1 MKIAIVTLDGFNEID
16 SFVALSILSR
26 VKVDGW
32 SVQITAPEK
41 SVTSMN
47 GVEIKAR
54 QKLSFA
60 NEADVVLFGSGT
72 HTRDHIDNADLIA
85 QFALDPTRQLIGA
98 QCSGALFLHRLG
110 FLPVTAATDAK
121 TRPLLAAT
129 GCLIEDKPLIAQGN
143 IVTAGGCLSSQYL
156 AGWVIARAL
165 GLDHALAILEHVA
178 PSGQKSSFVKTAAD
192 IIKPQLNVPTQ
203 PALYC

>member
-60 NEADVVLFGSGT
+60 
-72 HTRDHIDNADLIA
+72 
-85 QFALDPTRQLIGA
+85 
-98 QCSGALFLHRLG
+98 
-110 FLPVTAATDAK
+110 
-121 TRPLLAAT
+121 TRPMLCCLAAAHIPAT
-129 GCLIEDKPLIAQGN
+129 ILI
-143 IVTAGGCLSSQYL
+143 T
-156 AGWVIARAL
+156 
-165 GLDHALAILEHVA
+165 
-178 PSGQKSSFVKTAAD
+178 
-192 IIKPQLNVPTQ
+192 PT
-203 PALYC
+203 